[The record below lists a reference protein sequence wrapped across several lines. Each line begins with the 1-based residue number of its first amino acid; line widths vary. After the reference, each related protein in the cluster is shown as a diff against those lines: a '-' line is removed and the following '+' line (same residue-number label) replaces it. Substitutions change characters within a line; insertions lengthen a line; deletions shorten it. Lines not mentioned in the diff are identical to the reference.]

1 MVEYIICDYLVE
13 KGVIKEDDAK
23 KFVENFETHSE
34 KLGTLALKE
43 NLLTSEQVEKI
54 HDMQKNI
61 DKKFGEI
68 AVDTGMLTK
77 DQLTYLIKR
86 QREKMPVFDYL
97 VEKKVI
103 SSEEAEKYS
112 GQFKEDFRL
121 TDEEFILA
129 HNDDIG
135 IISSMLV
142 NTGDFYTN
150 YYYSVAIK
158 FLVRFLG
165 LKNSISRTQT
175 AKTHEAERIVTH
187 KICTMRKNFI
197 IGFSGSRE
205 AMHTLSEKLV
215 DFDTAEF
222 KDDIY
227 ARLKNFMNCIT
238 CVFECGI
245 MRESPIRS
253 ISRPK
258 LYKSAELIFN
268 EEGYIIPATLN
279 GYDVSIIVA
288 AGVNDDFAKV
298 VHNV

>member
-13 KGVIKEDDAK
+13 KGVIKEDEAK
-23 KFVENFETHSE
+23 RFVESFETHSE
-34 KLGTLALKE
+34 KLGALALKE
-43 NLLTSEQVEKI
+43 NLLTNEQVEKI
-54 HDMQKNI
+54 HEMQKGI

-77 DQLTYLIKR
+77 DQLSYLIKR
-86 QREKMPVFDYL
+86 QREKVPVFDYL
-97 VEKKVI
+97 VEKNVLSAKKA
-103 SSEEAEKYS
+103 EELKNS
-112 GQFKEDFRL
+112 FKEDYRL
-121 TDEEFILA
+121 TEEEFNLI
-129 HNDDIG
+129 HNDDVG
-135 IISSMLV
+135 MISSMLV

-150 YYYSVAIK
+150 YYYSVTIK

-165 LKNSISRTQT
+165 LKNRISKTQPS
-175 AKTHEAERIVTH
+175 KTHSAERIVTH
-187 KICTMRKNFI
+187 KICTMRKNFV

-205 AMHTLSEKLV
+205 AMHTLSETLV

-227 ARLKNFMNCIT
+227 ARLKNFINCIT

-245 MRESPIRS
+245 MRESPIKS

-258 LYKSAELIFN
+258 LYKAAELIFN
-268 EEGYIIPATLN
+268 EEGYIIPATIN
-279 GYDVSIIVA
+279 GYDMNIIVA